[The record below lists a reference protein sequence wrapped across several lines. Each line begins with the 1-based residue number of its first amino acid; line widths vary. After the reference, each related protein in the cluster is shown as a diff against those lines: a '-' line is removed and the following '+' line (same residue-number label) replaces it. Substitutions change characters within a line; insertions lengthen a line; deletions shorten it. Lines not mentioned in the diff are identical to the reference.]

1 MRKILTYA
9 LNDIAAVAAP
19 TDFLQIRGGD
29 GILCQILRITIGI
42 KGATV
47 AGSMSAN
54 LVRRSAA
61 FTTQGTAVL
70 TAISAGAQDNQL
82 PAAAGTVNYIQT
94 ANITTVGPQVGGL
107 LGSKVLSGVV
117 GSSNNV
123 EWEYRW
129 GVEDGPRL
137 RGSQDFICV
146 NFNGNAIPTGSVFN
160 VEVLVDEG
168 GIR

>member
-19 TDFLQIRGGD
+19 TDFLQIQGGD
-29 GILCQILRITIGI
+29 GILCQILRITISI
-42 KGATV
+42 KGVTV

-70 TAISAGAQDNQL
+70 TAISAGAQDNQSS
-82 PAAAGTVNYIQT
+82 AASTVNYIQT

-117 GSSNNV
+117 SNSSNI

-129 GVEDGPRL
+129 GPEDGPRL

-146 NFNGNAIPTGSVFN
+146 NFNGNAIPTGGVFN
-160 VEVLVDEG
+160 VEVLVEEG
-168 GIR
+168 GIK